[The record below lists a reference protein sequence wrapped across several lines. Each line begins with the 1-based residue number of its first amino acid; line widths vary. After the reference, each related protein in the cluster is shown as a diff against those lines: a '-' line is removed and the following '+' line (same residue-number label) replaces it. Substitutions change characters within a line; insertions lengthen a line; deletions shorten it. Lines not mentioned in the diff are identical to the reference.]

1 MEVGDDEDY
10 HFILEAYGEKKDVIH
25 IPTEVPA
32 LEEVF
37 ERYHK
42 VLNCFIVEP
51 LLQGAGGMRMYDL
64 AFLRRARELCDQSG
78 ICLLYTSCQ
87 KYFTLLHFLLD
98 QF

>member
-1 MEVGDDEDY
+1 M
-10 HFILEAYGEKKDVIH
+10 IH

-64 AFLRRARELCDQSG
+64 AFLRRARELCDQYGILLILMRLPLVSG
-78 ICLLYTSCQ
+78 VPETALWQTWCCRI
-87 KYFTLLHFLLD
+87 FLFLAKR
-98 QF
+98 